1 MRMVILLTENII
13 DIQMNSRLKEIS
25 LSSGFLVVRL
35 VHMVLGIES
44 LEYQIET
51 MQFMKQSTMTLLDT
65 QKQLE

>member
-13 DIQMNSRLKEIS
+13 DIQTSSRLKEIS
-25 LSSGFLVVRL
+25 LSSGFLVVSL
-35 VHMVLGIES
+35 VQMVLGIES

-65 QKQLE
+65 QKQ